1 MFIEKQN
8 IVEIGD
14 VVTVKLVS
22 GEELI
27 GRLSETGV
35 DSVALSKPV
44 MIQLQPVGQNQMGLS
59 FLPVLGS
66 VEPDTQLQISK
77 SALAI
82 KPVKTGKTI
91 ASSYI
96 ETTSGI
102 ITPRTGGL
110 IS

>member
-1 MFIEKQN
+1 M
-8 IVEIGD
+8 
-14 VVTVKLVS
+14 
-22 GEELI
+22 
-27 GRLSETGV
+27 
-35 DSVALSKPV
+35 
-44 MIQLQPVGQNQMGLS
+44 
-59 FLPVLGS
+59 
-66 VEPDTQLQISK
+66 QISK